1 MPRTDLS
8 HLALSPRAGC
18 LHCQP
23 VGLFLQSLPLLLA
36 TSRNVRNPACFKEER
51 AQQVECKG
59 GDSVCS
65 VSRAVE
71 VLVHL
76 TGAVWRVGAAPPAA
90 HVAGL

>member
-1 MPRTDLS
+1 M
-8 HLALSPRAGC
+8 
-18 LHCQP
+18 
-23 VGLFLQSLPLLLA
+23 
-36 TSRNVRNPACFKEER
+36 NPACFKEER
-51 AQQVECKG
+51 AQQVKCKG